1 MGNSG
6 LDCRHLR
13 RIINPILRAEDRAA
27 AIRHETE
34 IEESRHV
41 IARRERFPA

>member
-1 MGNSG
+1 MGKSG

-13 RIINPILRAEDRAA
+13 RIINPILRREDRAA

-34 IEESRHV
+34 IEEFRHV
-41 IARRERFPA
+41 IARRERFPS